1 MGQYSTYLGLDH
13 VLNLLLVINSLSPYN
28 NTTGLMLHV
37 STAKKTLSSKKDG
50 IQPVAG
56 GTQAA
61 TRTASL
67 AHDLEVR
74 LLQFGAG

>member
-1 MGQYSTYLGLDH
+1 
-13 VLNLLLVINSLSPYN
+13 
-28 NTTGLMLHV
+28 MLHV